1 VIPELLAAAAVG
13 ISFSNAWMCIG
24 LSFGTRGDGAAVGV
38 RFIAGRILGLV
49 LIGTAIS
56 AVGAIM
62 EVPPIYFVGIFAAGS
77 VLFGILMLVGIYG
90 GPGPVKRRIRHAL
103 GLQRGERCEE
113 RRVSDQQGRVSGEGS
128 GNRDGGVGV
137 PSSLTPAD
145 PPVPAP
151 SSPLPADSSKSS
163 RGLKPT
169 GAFLLGVMR
178 GATPCVKLMVLA
190 PLLIAVGPLWA
201 VVLSLAYALSSSA
214 YPIIGFLLASSVSY
228 IPKYE
233 RAARV
238 AGAAAMICIG
248 LYMIVNESLLYV
260 SPRGD

>member
-1 VIPELLAAAAVG
+1 MIPELLAAAAVG

-24 LSFGTRGDGAAVGV
+24 LSFGTRGDSAAVGG

-49 LIGTAIS
+49 LIGAAIS
-56 AVGAIM
+56 AAGAIM

-77 VLFGILMLVGIYG
+77 VLFGVLMLVGIYG
-90 GPGPVKRRIRHAL
+90 GPGPVKRRLRHAL
-103 GLQRGERCEE
+103 GLQRG
-113 RRVSDQQGRVSGEGS
+113 
-128 GNRDGGVGV
+128 DGTGCVGAEAV
-137 PSSLTPAD
+137 HKGGGGKPES
-145 PPVPAP
+145 
-151 SSPLPADSSKSS
+151 
-163 RGLKPT
+163 GLKPA

-228 IPKYE
+228 LPKYE

>member
-1 VIPELLAAAAVG
+1 MLAAAAVG

-24 LSFGTRGDGAAVGV
+24 LSFGTRGDSAAVGS
-38 RFIAGRILGLV
+38 RFIAGRIIGLV
-49 LIGTAIS
+49 LIGAAIS

-62 EVPPIYFVGIFAAGS
+62 EIPPIYFVGIFAAGS
-77 VLFGILMLVGIYG
+77 VLFGVLMLVGIYG
-90 GPGPVKRRIRHAL
+90 GPGPVKRRLRHAL
-103 GLQRGERCEE
+103 GLQRGDRCEE
-113 RRVSDQQGRVSGEGS
+113 RRVNRQRGRVSREGS
-128 GNRDGGVGV
+128 GNRDGGTGG
-137 PSSLTPAD
+137 PSSLYPVDAPFPAD
-145 PPVPAP
+145 
-151 SSPLPADSSKSS
+151 SSPLPADSSNSS
-163 RGLKPT
+163 RGLKPA

-178 GATPCVKLMVLA
+178 GATPCVKIMVLA
-190 PLLIAVGPLWA
+190 PLLIAVGPLNA
-201 VVLSLAYALSSSA
+201 VLLSLVYALSSSA

-238 AGAAAMICIG
+238 AGAAAMILVG

>member
-13 ISFSNAWMCIG
+13 LSFSNAWMCIG
-24 LSFGTRGDGAAVGV
+24 LSFGTRGDSAAVGG
-38 RFIAGRILGLV
+38 RFIAGRIIGLV
-49 LIGTAIS
+49 LIGVAIS

-62 EVPPIYFVGIFAAGS
+62 EIPPIYFVAIFAAAS
-77 VLFGILMLVGIYG
+77 VLFGMLMLVGIYG
-90 GPGPVKRRIRHAL
+90 GPGPVKRRLRHAL
-103 GLQRGERCEE
+103 GLQRGQRCEE
-113 RRVSDQQGRVSGEGS
+113 GQDVRGTGQGAWGTGQGTGALGS
-128 GNRDGGVGV
+128 GAERK
-137 PSSLTPAD
+137 TT
-145 PPVPAP
+145 
-151 SSPLPADSSKSS
+151 
-163 RGLKPT
+163 LKPT

-201 VVLSLAYALSSSA
+201 VVLSLVYALTSSA

-233 RAARV
+233 RAAKV
-238 AGAAAMICIG
+238 AGAAVMILVG
-248 LYMIVNESLLYV
+248 VYMIVNESLLYV

>member
-1 VIPELLAAAAVG
+1 MIPELLAAAAVG

-24 LSFGTRGDGAAVGV
+24 LSFGTRGDSAAVGG
-38 RFIAGRILGLV
+38 RFIAGRIIGLV
-49 LIGTAIS
+49 LIGVAIS

-62 EVPPIYFVGIFAAGS
+62 EIPPIYFVGIFAAAS

-90 GPGPVKRRIRHAL
+90 GPGPLKRRLRHAL
-103 GLQRGERCEE
+103 GLRRGDGTGC
-113 RRVSDQQGRVSGEGS
+113 VGS
-128 GNRDGGVGV
+128 GHRAEEGD
-137 PSSLTPAD
+137 AKK
-145 PPVPAP
+145 
-151 SSPLPADSSKSS
+151 KS
-163 RGLKPT
+163 GLKPA

-201 VVLSLAYALSSSA
+201 IVLSLVYALTSSA

-233 RAARV
+233 RAAKV
-238 AGAAAMICIG
+238 AGAAVMILVG
-248 LYMIVNESLLYV
+248 VYMIVNESLLYV

>member
-1 VIPELLAAAAVG
+1 MIPELLAAAAVG

-24 LSFGTRGDGAAVGV
+24 LSFGTRGDSAAVGG
-38 RFIAGRILGLV
+38 RFIAGRIIGLV
-49 LIGTAIS
+49 LIGAAIS

-62 EVPPIYFVGIFAAGS
+62 EIPPIYFVGIFAAAS

-90 GPGPVKRRIRHAL
+90 GPGPLKRRLRHAL
-103 GLQRGERCEE
+103 GLQRGERCVET
-113 RRVSDQQGRVSGEGS
+113 RGQ
-128 GNRDGGVGV
+128 
-137 PSSLTPAD
+137 A
-145 PPVPAP
+145 
-151 SSPLPADSSKSS
+151 SS
-163 RGLKPT
+163 RNDCEEGGAGKNTDGDGAKPKSGLKPA
-169 GAFLLGVMR
+169 GAFLMGIMR

-201 VVLSLAYALSSSA
+201 IVLSLVYALTSSA

-238 AGAAAMICIG
+238 AGAAAMILVG
-248 LYMIVNESLLYV
+248 VYMIVNESLRYV